1 MGCKFGGIIICID
14 WYLHVWKCLGLLTTH
29 KNFYDHQL
37 LRNKMSFFFLR
48 VSSSSCYS
56 CLREKKNLEVKEQ
69 CRILKKL
76 FAFFE
81 LKTMSKVK
89 G

>member
-14 WYLHVWKCLGLLTTH
+14 WYLHVWKCLGLLTRLFMII
-29 KNFYDHQL
+29 NNYIIRRAFC
-37 LRNKMSFFFLR
+37 FLS